1 MEKLSQ
7 QATIVALAAV
17 LPVLVSTYKLHI
29 SDALILAIVSSIAVY
44 NVNCLTKGGCGVWA
58 TLVAISFFV
67 TSLIQIRNLEGYN
80 YTFKQV
86 FDTNFDIPDAITKLK
101 NEIEDYRIDKIP
113 AQLRN
118 LAKDLCDEWW
128 EKFNEFNSK
137 IANIGTLI
145 TKINDYD
152 GKSTVINSGNIQAM
166 RDLTE
171 SYDFDDKTAFGL
183 PPF

>member
-67 TSLIQIRNLEGYN
+67 TSLIQIRNLEGF
-80 YTFKQV
+80 TFDEV
-86 FDTNFDIPDAITKLK
+86 FLDTNFDIAKTLQTLKDEITR
-101 NEIEDYRIDKIP
+101 YRDTLIP

-118 LAKDLCDEWW
+118 LAKDLCEEWW

-137 IANIGTLI
+137 LANIGTLI
-145 TKINDYD
+145 TNINDYD

-171 SYDFDDKTAFGL
+171 SYDFDDKTAFAL

>member
-67 TSLIQIRNLEGYN
+67 TSLIQIRNLEGY
-80 YTFKQV
+80 TFDQV
-86 FDTNFDIPDAITKLK
+86 FFNTNFNLPTAMTNLTNDINNHINTL
-101 NEIEDYRIDKIP
+101 IP
-113 AQLRN
+113 ARLRQL
-118 LAKDLCDEWW
+118 ATGLCKEYWG
-128 EKFNEFNSK
+128 KFNEINSK

-145 TKINDYD
+145 TDINAYD

-166 RDLTE
+166 RDLTK
-171 SYDFDDKTAFGL
+171 SYNFDDKTAFGL
-183 PPF
+183 PF